1 MRRWIKDRTEAEM
14 TPVER
19 RQEFHGTWMP
29 RAENDGQLQL
39 PTHRALFGIT
49 DALRRI
55 VKLDVRISRPRSWIQ
70 DDIVPVVSDMTI
82 RGSLAQV
89 NLVLVGAAALTMKR
103 KDAFLRPP
111 LCGLVGLLADPY
123 LESGRLWV
131 EKAAMRTEIGAGEM
145 EEEEEEEVDWHPI
158 LREVDPKG
166 EVFPVVVGIFER
178 V

>member
-1 MRRWIKDRTEAEM
+1 M

-19 RQEFHGTWMP
+19 RQDTHGDFMQ
-29 RAENDGQLQL
+29 RDERENEGQLQ
-39 PTHRALFGIT
+39 PPRRYTHALLGTT

-55 VKLDVRISRPRSWIQ
+55 VKLDIRVDRLRSWIQ

-82 RGSLAQV
+82 RGSLAQL
-89 NLVLVGAAALTMKR
+89 NLILVDAAGLTTKKR
-103 KDAFLRPP
+103 TDAFLRPP
-111 LCGLVGLLADPY
+111 LCGLIGLLADPY

-131 EKAAMRTEIGAGEM
+131 ERAAAIGAREV
-145 EEEEEEEVDWHPI
+145 EEVDWHRI

-166 EVFPVVVGIFER
+166 EMFPVVVGVFER